1 MYGRWQI
8 TMQRNV
14 KLQLSRV
21 GENIAIKRK
30 QAGMSQTDL
39 ALKYG
44 MDRQNLSN
52 IERGKKNI
60 QALTICRLA
69 NAFGIEAKELL
80 DFE

>member
-1 MYGRWQI
+1 MTDDEYLIRLG
-8 TMQRNV
+8 
-14 KLQLSRV
+14 KS
-21 GENIAIKRK
+21 IALKRK

-39 ALKYG
+39 ALKCG

-60 QALTICRLA
+60 QALTIYRLA
-69 NAFGIEAKELL
+69 NALGVKPMDLV